1 MNNSGVVMINPFL
14 RKAIW
19 LSENQRNLLRAAAES
34 AANNKKSDKM
44 LCESIIQELYKAERE
59 FSNQAKSSLIKNFID
74 GLKLP
79 RTSLPV
85 YLCYAE
91 IKEVQLYTKIDI
103 SELSESLKWENGK

>member
-1 MNNSGVVMINPFL
+1 MINPFL
-14 RKAIW
+14 RRAIW

-34 AANNKKSDKM
+34 AANNKKADKM
-44 LCESIIQELYKAERE
+44 LCESVIREINKSELE
-59 FSNQAKSSLIKNFID
+59 FSNQNKNSLIKNFVS

-91 IKEVQLYTKIDI
+91 IKEVQSCTKVDI
-103 SELSESLKWENGK
+103 TELNESLKWENGK